1 MIKEGDIDGVTWTL
15 NESGLHEHDPK
26 QDILRA
32 DADADADADVF
43 A

>member
-1 MIKEGDIDGVTWTL
+1 MIKERDIDGVTWML
-15 NESGLHEHDPK
+15 NESGLHKHDPK

-32 DADADADADVF
+32 DADADVF